1 MGSLHRS
8 VGRTTDVSDF
18 PNIEQRSDVTPSSR
32 RRSIAIVFSAS
43 FLILFLELALIRW
56 IPGHVRVV
64 SYFTNLV
71 LLACFLGM
79 GVGCLLVR
87 IRWPIVRLASFLLL
101 AILLLTR
108 YFADRVVVPVAGPS
122 QEHFWLHYAD
132 LAEGVRQ
139 FGIPTVLSIFF
150 VLVSLLFV
158 TLGHPFGQ
166 AFQRLRGLTAYSVDI
181 LGSLAGTLGFAALS
195 HFEAPPWVWFIIAG
209 LILAALLDVRRI
221 GGIIALAAYVAACVL
236 IFRDS
241 GNAIWSRYYR
251 ITTVEQPFSL
261 SVFVNSSFHQMAVA
275 MTPDGEA
282 AHANI
287 REMKTKFSVPYSF
300 VTPRRVLILGAGTGN
315 DVLVARA
322 NGAGQITAV
331 EIDPAIARLGR
342 EKNTARPYDADN
354 VRLVIDDAR
363 SFLKKTNDLYDLI
376 IFGTL
381 DSQALLGG
389 VGMLRL
395 ENFVYTRECFEQ
407 VKRHL
412 APGGVVATYYFVS
425 KPWMLAKLIGM
436 MHDVFGQDPAVVTFR
451 DKMLFNAILLE
462 GGSPSRPF
470 PAEAR
475 ARAKKY
481 VTEPDLIPT
490 DDWPFLYMNARQ
502 IPRDSLWVIG
512 VGLVW
517 TLLLVGAAQ
526 ARSPRRFSP
535 AFAFLGAG
543 FMLLEAK
550 GVTEMS
556 LLFGSTWIVN
566 ALVISAILGMI
577 LLANLVAIRWPM
589 RRVEFAFL
597 GVAVCLAIRGI
608 FPVEALLRESGP
620 LQTALAV
627 LRVGAPVFFAALIF
641 ASLFTRT
648 VATTAA
654 LGANLVGAM
663 VGGFSEPLCVAFG
676 LRALDWLALGFYA
689 AAYLTSYWVPREPA
703 PAEPPGIEPVS
714 TG

>member
-1 MGSLHRS
+1 MSPPHPID
-8 VGRTTDVSDF
+8 GRTIEVSN
-18 PNIEQRSDVTPSSR
+18 PPTIEQNPDASPATR
-32 RRSIAIVFSAS
+32 RRAVAVVFSVS

-64 SYFTNLV
+64 SYFSNLI

-87 IRWPIVRLASFLLL
+87 VQWPLVRLAPFLLL
-101 AILLLTR
+101 VILLLTR
-108 YFADRVVVPVAGPS
+108 YFAERVVVPVAGPD
-122 QEHFWLHYAD
+122 QEHFWLQY
-132 LAEGVRQ
+132 LNTPEGVQ
-139 FGIPTVLSIFF
+139 EFGIPTVLAIFF
-150 VLVSLLFV
+150 VCVSLLFV
-158 TLGHPFGQ
+158 ALGHPFGR
-166 AFQRLRGLTAYSVDI
+166 AFQHLHGLTAYSVDI
-181 LGSLAGTLGFAALS
+181 LGSLAGTLGFALLS
-195 HFEAPPWVWFIIAG
+195 YFEVPPWVWFGIAG
-209 LILAALLDVRRI
+209 VIVVALLDIRRVA
-221 GGIIALAAYVAACVL
+221 GIVSALAYIAAAILV
-236 IFRDS
+236 FRDS
-241 GNAIWSRYYR
+241 GGAIWSRYYR
-251 ITTVEQPFSL
+251 ITTVEQPPAL

-275 MTPDGEA
+275 MTPSG
-282 AHANI
+282 I
-287 REMKTKFSVPYSF
+287 RTYPEVLKLLEKFSTPYSY

-322 NGAGQITAV
+322 NGAGSITAV

-342 EKNTARPYDADN
+342 EKNPALPYDAIN
-354 VRLVIDDAR
+354 VRIVIDDAR

-376 IFGTL
+376 VFGTL
-381 DSQALLGG
+381 DSQALLSG

-412 APGGVVATYYFVS
+412 APDGVVATYYSVA
-425 KPWMLAKLIGM
+425 KPWMLAKLIAM
-436 MHDVFGQDPAVVTFR
+436 MRDVFGQDPAVVPFH
-451 DKMLFNAILLE
+451 DSMLFNAILLE
-462 GGSPSRPF
+462 GGSDSRPF
-470 PAEAR
+470 PAGAR
-475 ARAKKY
+475 AFARDF
-481 VTEPDLIPT
+481 VTDADLIPT

-502 IPRDSLWVIG
+502 IPRDSLWLIG

-526 ARSPRRFSP
+526 AGSKRRFSP

-556 LLFGSTWIVN
+556 LLFGSTWLVN
-566 ALVISAILGMI
+566 ALVISAILAMI
-577 LLANLVAIRWPM
+577 LLANLVTIRWPM

-597 GVAVCLAIRGI
+597 GVAICLALRGL

-641 ASLFTRT
+641 ASLFSRT

-654 LGANLVGAM
+654 FGANLVGAM

-676 LRALDWLALGFYA
+676 LRALDWLALGFYS
-689 AAYLTSYWVPREPA
+689 AAYLTSHWVPRESP
-703 PAEPPGIEPVS
+703 PAEPPAIEPIS
-714 TG
+714 AG